1 MYTLFRVLVAS
12 ASALLFALSYTFWSQ
27 AVIAEVYSLNAL
39 LLAGAIL
46 LATLYRARPD
56 RRLLWMLGLTLGLS
70 LANHLSALLFLPG
83 VVYLVLRRRPPK
95 PSDYVGLVGFFLL
108 GLGAYLYLPL
118 SSARHP
124 PIDWGACRTWSG
136 FWWTVSARIYRDYA
150 FAVPLVHL
158 PGRMAACLQMLT
170 QQFTW
175 VGFSLG
181 LVGVWKLWESDREY
195 LTFSATS
202 FGAVVLYSLTY
213 NTSDSY
219 VYLIPS
225 YLLFTLWIACG
236 VSYVTDTALDSLTIT
251 KRDGL
256 SSPSRLQGLVGLLIM
271 LLPVLLLC
279 SNFARVSLRGDRA
292 AYEYAA
298 GVLAATPSDAIIIAD
313 TDAHIFAL
321 WYVRYVETPE
331 PAPVIVAKG
340 LFHYQW
346 YKDTLRWHTPEIF
359 LPASQGDPY
368 AQLFAF
374 LDGNLPDRP
383 IYLTDYDERLLS
395 RYVHSRQDS
404 LYKLGVKG

>member
-1 MYTLFRVLVAS
+1 R
-12 ASALLFALSYTFWSQ
+12 
-27 AVIAEVYSLNAL
+27 
-39 LLAGAIL
+39 
-46 LATLYRARPD
+46 ATAD
-56 RRLLWMLGLTLGLS
+56 RKLLWLLGLMLGLS
-70 LANHLSALLFLPG
+70 LANHLSAVLVLPG
-83 VVYLVLRRRPPK
+83 VVYLVVRRRSARPF
-95 PSDYVGLVGFFLL
+95 DYLGLVGFLLL
-108 GLGAYLYLPL
+108 GLSAYLYLPL
-118 SSARHP
+118 ASAHHP

-158 PGRMAACLQMLT
+158 PGRMAAWLRMLT

-175 VGFSLG
+175 LGFALG
-181 LVGVWKLWESDREY
+181 LVGLWHLWESDREY
-195 LTFSATS
+195 LTFSAVS
-202 FGAVVLYSLTY
+202 FGAFVLYSLSY

-225 YLLFTLWIACG
+225 YLLFTLWIAG
-236 VSYVTDTALDSLTIT
+236 GAGYVKDTVLGSLPIT

-256 SSPSRLQGLVGLLIM
+256 TSPSRLQGLLGLSMM
-271 LLPVLLLC
+271 LLPVLLLW
-279 SNFARVSLRGDRA
+279 SNFAQVSLRGDRT

-298 GVLAATPSDAIIIAD
+298 GVLADAPSDAIIIAD

-346 YKDTLRWHTPEIF
+346 YKDTLQWRTPEIF
-359 LPASQGDPY
+359 LPASQGDSY
-368 AQLFAF
+368 DQLFAF
-374 LDGNLPDRP
+374 LDGNLNDRTV
-383 IYLTDYDERLLS
+383 YLTDYDERLLA
-395 RYVHSRQDS
+395 RYAHSQQGS